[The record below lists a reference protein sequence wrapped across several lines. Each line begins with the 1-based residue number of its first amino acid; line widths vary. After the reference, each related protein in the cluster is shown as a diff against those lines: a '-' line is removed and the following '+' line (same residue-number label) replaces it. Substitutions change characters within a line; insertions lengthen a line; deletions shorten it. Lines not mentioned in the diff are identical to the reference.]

1 MATFMGK
8 QFAVERLVAI
18 AGANSFIGQW
28 PNEAAREEGH
38 VAVPAPWV
46 CEPGRTAASRM
57 YSFGDLHGRV
67 CPLWTPAQVAQR
79 LPGVA
84 RQVEKLPGGDVESGS
99 PPPEAAALAGLHK
112 LCAATCWHNRS
123 VQTLGNSKLKLGV
136 SDHSAVA
143 MDCCTPL
150 VRTNTTPAA
159 VGGTLL
165 QQEQQGW
172 APLYAPV
179 WEHMLT
185 DEPSG
190 PDSITGED
198 GRGALEDEGKPFG
211 ECGCLSYP

>member
-1 MATFMGK
+1 
-8 QFAVERLVAI
+8 
-18 AGANSFIGQW
+18 
-28 PNEAAREEGH
+28 
-38 VAVPAPWV
+38 
-46 CEPGRTAASRM
+46 M

-165 QQEQQGW
+165 QQEQHGW

-211 ECGCLSYP
+211 ECGCLSYPWPVHDDKPPRLCKRNEWFGEISIATLFIVTLLHQARAASAT